1 SKIVGH
7 SSSPKS
13 IQFINNIAP
22 VVPRPKPPKGV
33 YIQTHS
39 AMQQKA
45 RKQLRDEGK
54 NKRSSNCFILYRTR
68 MHPLIVAQYGNQNN
82 KEISKIAGQCW
93 KREPE
98 SVKTIY
104 RQMAYD
110 ERQKRESL
118 YHSFK
123 SPAAKITGH
132 NPKNVVGDASAL
144 SSSSLSSQLS
154 PATEGAAR
162 FAASGSN
169 CSQDSDIE
177 PTLASKPERTVKKSN
192 SSNQGLTKKPSQ
204 EKKFVV
210 TETALH
216 EFIGDSDLAVKTR
229 NAPKNRT
236 NTSAQPPARRS
247 SKIKS
252 ENTNLYGGSATPS
265 VLGELGTSIMANVDF
280 PREFTF
286 VAEGPAATLP
296 TFPAT
301 FPQLQQG
308 AISSN
313 SSASPLTFTSFESDS
328 SPSST
333 LYANLSLAGS
343 ALPTSH
349 GWNCESV
356 PLRSDMIPSI
366 LDMPIEFDLSL
377 PDTAATTGMLCKGKY
392 PAESG
397 TQQLDLPLPLHLT
410 SQGVE
415 LAHPTSVHDPPG
427 CTHSPFLALQQQQQR
442 QSGPFQTTVPCST
455 NLNQGYPWDLS
466 AFTDSESSTFDNVRH
481 FDSSKTTPIGN
492 AATLFAME
500 VPMLSSSPLTP
511 MPTPHLMVS
520 TTALGRKSTNNRH
533 TIVETSTSASANGPI
548 DISMTDTATPG
559 PGPSQVHGSGYLWM
573 TREQAQMMATSSEWP
588 CERYQPQHSPS
599 PPVSSAL
606 SMIPRNA
613 RNSQYTM
620 VSGLPSPAT
629 MSMSYPPSNAIHCGS
644 ISLGGNDGQHPLA
657 RVSNSAADV
666 NVTGC
671 YNDLA
676 AAGLTNECILPADS
690 HHQAQATNLVGGTL
704 LPGGVHQQRH
714 PMTHPFATQMQ
725 HQHPSLH
732 SNAILEDEE
741 EDCSDEE
748 LSMSIEYYEK
758 VVELQK
764 IRLALQRQMKQ
775 QQFHMQQRRRPVGVG
790 VGVMRTG

>member
-1 SKIVGH
+1 MRQSTSPALTDLTDLSAAQLHDHRRSMVPSSLAQSSRVFESSVVDPCNSDISPSLTFTGFSRRSKRRTAAVDISGEISAQPAKKRSPPPPPPSSSSNTAEYASSIVNAGGMDIALSNSEDGAIHQSLAPTDTTSCSDLGLEPKNKDSEPPIVTTATQSTRPSSSSSSTSKRPNRATSKIVGH

-533 TIVETSTSASANGPI
+533 TIV
-548 DISMTDTATPG
+548 
-559 PGPSQVHGSGYLWM
+559 QVQVKFM
-573 TREQAQMMATSSEWP
+573 
-588 CERYQPQHSPS
+588 
-599 PPVSSAL
+599 
-606 SMIPRNA
+606 
-613 RNSQYTM
+613 
-620 VSGLPSPAT
+620 GLG
-629 MSMSYPPSNAIHCGS
+629 IFG
-644 ISLGGNDGQHPLA
+644 
-657 RVSNSAADV
+657 
-666 NVTGC
+666 
-671 YNDLA
+671 
-676 AAGLTNECILPADS
+676 
-690 HHQAQATNLVGGTL
+690 
-704 LPGGVHQQRH
+704 
-714 PMTHPFATQMQ
+714 
-725 HQHPSLH
+725 
-732 SNAILEDEE
+732 
-741 EDCSDEE
+741 
-748 LSMSIEYYEK
+748 
-758 VVELQK
+758 
-764 IRLALQRQMKQ
+764 
-775 QQFHMQQRRRPVGVG
+775 
-790 VGVMRTG
+790 